1 MPAATP
7 RARAEAA
14 QARAS
19 DPAASAWV
27 EASAGSGKTKLLT
40 DRVLRLLLAG
50 VQPGRILCL
59 TFTKAAAAE
68 MATRLAR
75 ALGAWATAEDA
86 ALAQT
91 LGALT
96 GRQPAPD
103 DLRAARALF
112 VRVLEQPGGMRISTI
127 HAFAQSL
134 LRAFPLEAGLAPQF
148 AVVEEQEARAMLAR
162 EREAV
167 LAAAPD
173 RAALENLARLVPPT
187 RFGEVVGTLAHD
199 RGRLLRAVE
208 QRQGIAGLE
217 PALARALG
225 LTPGEAREDALIAAA
240 CDIDAAPLL
249 AAARRLGQSGNEKTD
264 QRNAARMADWLVLDI
279 AGRAARWDEWKSLFL
294 TAKDEQRADRGL
306 VTKDKRIAADYDGL
320 LATMRAEAERVAAV
334 QESRAAARLL
344 AATIAL
350 LSIGAPVL
358 QRYDA
363 AKRRSGML
371 DYDDL
376 IRGAERLL
384 EDPGSAW
391 VLFKLDGGLDHVL
404 LDEAQ
409 DSNPDQW
416 GIVRALTSEFFA
428 GLGARDAGRSIFA
441 VGDEKQSIYR
451 FQGADA
457 EGFARERDHYAAA
470 VPDAGQEFR
479 PVALDVSF
487 RSTEPVLALVD
498 AVFAEGAAR
507 EGVVAEGETLRHFAD
522 RAGQAG
528 QVELWPLLTAV
539 DAAEPPPWAPP
550 DTPVDAEGAPQR
562 LATLLAGRIHHM
574 LATETLPARVDTGR
588 AAEQPAG
595 RRVRPGDILVL
606 VRARARGGF
615 VPSLVRAL
623 KDLRIP
629 VGGVDRMVLAEQIAV
644 QDMLALADV
653 LLLPEDDLSLAALLK
668 SPLVG
673 LDEDELLALAQPR
686 EGRLWSA
693 LAAHRGASSRV
704 GRVADWLAALMARAD
719 FATPHALFAGVLGA
733 PGPLDA
739 AAGRARMLS
748 RLGPDA
754 ADPLDEFLNAALQH
768 ERAHPPSL
776 QVFVQQLRQGGA
788 EVKREA
794 EGAGDA
800 VRIMTVHGAKGLQAP
815 IVILPDT
822 TAEPRD
828 RTTLRW
834 LDEDLPVWAPRTE
847 GFDAAVL
854 AARRQQDQDADARE
868 RHRLLYV
875 ALTRA
880 EDRLIVCGW
889 QGGTKVPD
897 GSWYRLVEQG
907 FARLPGATAAAFDP
921 TAFGA
926 PAGLFPPE
934 AVLHRRDGPQAAP
947 PKPEDPPRARVTA
960 AALPVWAR
968 RPAPPEAPAGSVAPS
983 ALPGE
988 EETPAAPPRPSDD
1001 PRGLRFRRGRL
1012 VHALLQHLPD
1022 HAPDRRAAMARRFL
1036 DRPGHGLDEA
1046 ERDAVLAEVL
1056 ALLDNPMLAAA
1067 IGPDSLA
1074 EAPLAGRVGDRLIAG
1089 QVDRLLVT
1097 RERVLVL
1104 DYKTNRPPP
1113 STPEAVAPLYL
1124 RQMAAYRALLR
1135 AAFPGRRVECALV
1148 WTYGARVM
1156 TLPDAVLDPHA
1167 PQ

>member
-1 MPAATP
+1 M
-7 RARAEAA
+7 
-14 QARAS
+14 
-19 DPAASAWV
+19 
-27 EASAGSGKTKLLT
+27 
-40 DRVLRLLLAG
+40 LRLLLAG

-68 MATRLAR
+68 MATRLAK
-75 ALGAWATAEDA
+75 ALGGWATAEDV
-86 ALAQT
+86 ALADT
-91 LGALT
+91 LAGLT
-96 GRQPAPD
+96 GRRPD
-103 DLRAARALF
+103 AEELRAARALF
-112 VRVLEQPGGMRISTI
+112 VRVLEQAGGMRISTI

-148 AVVEEQEARAMLAR
+148 AVVEEQDARAMLAR

-167 LAAAPD
+167 LAAAALD
-173 RAALENLARLVPPT
+173 RAALEKLARLVPPT
-187 RFGEVVGTLAHD
+187 RFAEVIGTLAQD

-208 QRQGIAGLE
+208 RRQGVAGLE
-217 PALARALG
+217 PALAHALG
-225 LTPGEAREDALIAAA
+225 LVPGQTREDKLIETA
-240 CDIDAAPLL
+240 CDIDPAPLL
-249 AAARRLGQSGNEKTD
+249 SVARRLGLSGNEKTD
-264 QRNAARMADWLVLDI
+264 QRNATRMAEWLALDI
-279 AGRAARWDEWKSLFL
+279 AGRAARWDEWKSVFL
-294 TAKDEQRADRGL
+294 TADGSVRADRGL

-320 LATMRAEAERVAAV
+320 LPAMRAEGLRVADV
-334 QESRAAARLL
+334 QEARAAARVL
-344 AATIAL
+344 AATVAL
-350 LSIGAPVL
+350 LSIGTPVL

-363 AKRRSGML
+363 AKRRAGML

-428 GLGARDAGRSIFA
+428 GLGARQDGRSIFA

-457 EGFARERDHYAAA
+457 EGFARERTHYAAA
-470 VPDAGQEFR
+470 VPEAGREFR

-487 RSTEPVLALVD
+487 RSTESVLALVD
-498 AVFAEGAAR
+498 AVFADGAAR
-507 EGVVAEGETLRHFAD
+507 EGVVPDGETLRHFAD

-528 QVELWPLLTAV
+528 QVELWPLLTAA
-539 DAAEPPPWAPP
+539 DADEPPPWSPP
-550 DTPVDAEGAPQR
+550 ETPVDAEGAPQR
-562 LATLLAGRIHHM
+562 LAALLAQRIHHM
-574 LATETLPARVDTGR
+574 VNTETLPARVDTGL
-588 AAEQPAG
+588 AAAQPHG

-673 LDEDELLALAQPR
+673 LDEDDLLALAQPR
-686 EGRLWSA
+686 QGALWSA
-693 LAAHRGASSRV
+693 LVAHRGAGSRF
-704 GRVADWLAALMARAD
+704 GRVADWLAGLMARAD
-719 FATPHALFAGVLGA
+719 LATPHALFAGVLGA
-733 PGPLDA
+733 PGPLDTR
-739 AAGRARMLS
+739 AGRARMLA

-754 ADPLDEFLNAALQH
+754 ADPLDEFLNASLQY
-768 ERAHPPSL
+768 EGSRPPSL
-776 QVFVQQLRQGGA
+776 QGFVQQLRQGGA
-788 EVKREA
+788 EVKRET

-828 RTTLRW
+828 RATLRW
-834 LDEDLPVWAPRTE
+834 LDDDLPAWAPRQE
-847 GFDAAVL
+847 GFDAAAL
-854 AARRQQDQDADARE
+854 AARRQHDQDADARE

-880 EDRLIVCGW
+880 EDRVIVCGW
-889 QGGTKVPD
+889 QGGKSVPD
-897 GSWYRLVEQG
+897 GSWYRLVEGG
-907 FARLPGATAAAFDP
+907 FARLPGAVEIPFDP
-921 TAFGA
+921 TSFGA
-926 PAGLFPPE
+926 AGGLFPPE
-934 AVLHRRDGPQAAP
+934 ATIRRLDGSQSEA
-947 PKPEDPPRARVTA
+947 PKPENPPHARVAA
-960 AALPVWAR
+960 AALPDWAR
-968 RPAPPEAPAGSVAPS
+968 RPAPSEAPEGAVAPS

-988 EETPAAPPRPSDD
+988 EETPAAPPRPADD

-1022 HAPDRRAAMARRFL
+1022 HAPSQRAAMAHRFL
-1036 DRPGHGLDEA
+1036 ARPGHGLGSDEA
-1046 ERDAVLAEVL
+1046 AAVLAEVT
-1056 ALLDNPMLAAA
+1056 ALLANPLLADAL
-1067 IGPDSLA
+1067 GPASLA
-1074 EAPLAGRVGDRLIAG
+1074 EAPLAGRVGGRLIAG

-1097 RERVLVL
+1097 ADRVLVL

-1113 STPEAVAPLYL
+1113 VTAEAVAPLYL

-1135 AAFPGRRVECALV
+1135 AAFPGRAVECALV

-1156 TLPDAVLDPHA
+1156 VLPDALLDRHA

>member
-1 MPAATP
+1 M
-7 RARAEAA
+7 
-14 QARAS
+14 
-19 DPAASAWV
+19 

-50 VQPGRILCL
+50 VAPGRILCL

-75 ALGAWATAEDA
+75 ALGGWATAPDDE
-86 ALAQT
+86 LART
-91 LGALT
+91 LAALT
-96 GRQPAPD
+96 GRLPRPEE
-103 DLRAARALF
+103 LVVARALF

-148 AVVEEQEARAMLAR
+148 AVVEEQDARSMLAR

-173 RAALENLARLVPPT
+173 RAALENLARLVPPA
-187 RFGEVVGTLAHD
+187 RFTEVVGTLAQD

-208 QRQGIAGLE
+208 HRQGVAGLE
-217 PALARALG
+217 PALARRLG
-225 LTPGEAREDALIAAA
+225 LTPGKTSEGALLRAA
-240 CDIDAAPLL
+240 CDIDAGPLL
-249 AAARRLGQSGNEKTD
+249 GIARLLGQSGNEKTD
-264 QRNAARMADWLVLDI
+264 QRNAARMVAWLTLDLPS
-279 AGRAARWDEWKSLFL
+279 RAARWDEWKSIFL
-294 TAKDEQRADRGL
+294 TEKNTVRARGL
-306 VTKDKRIAADYDGL
+306 VTKDRRIAADYDRILTVMEEEG
-320 LATMRAEAERVAAV
+320 ERVAEV
-334 QESRAAARLL
+334 QEARAAARVLG
-344 AATIAL
+344 ATIAL

-363 AKRRSGML
+363 AKRRAGML

-384 EDPGSAW
+384 DDPGSAW

-409 DSNPDQW
+409 DSNADQW

-428 GLGARDAGRSIFA
+428 GLGAREDGRTIFA

-457 EGFARERDHYAAA
+457 EGFARERAHYAAA

-487 RSTEPVLALVD
+487 RSTTPVLALVD

-507 EGVVAEGETLRHFAD
+507 DGVVAEGDTLHHFAD
-522 RAGQAG
+522 RAGHAG
-528 QVELWPLLTAV
+528 QVELWPLLAAA

-550 DTPVDAEGAPQR
+550 DAPVDAEGAPQR
-562 LATLLAGRIHHM
+562 LAALLAQRIHHM
-574 LATETLPARVDTGR
+574 IGTETLPARVDTGR
-588 AAEQPAG
+588 AAEQPEG

-673 LDEDELLALAQPR
+673 LDEDDLLALAQPR
-686 EGRLWSA
+686 HGALWSA
-693 LAAHRGASSRV
+693 LVAHRGAASRF
-704 GRVADWLAALMARAD
+704 GQVADWLAGLMARAD
-719 FATPHALFAGVLGA
+719 LATPHALFAGVLGA
-733 PGPLDA
+733 PGPLDPR
-739 AAGRARMLS
+739 AGRARMLA

-768 ERAHPPSL
+768 EGAHPPSL
-776 QVFVQQLRQGGA
+776 QGFVQQLRQGGA

-834 LDEDLPVWAPRTE
+834 LDDDLPAWVPHQD
-847 GFDAAVL
+847 GFDAAAL
-854 AARRQQDQDADARE
+854 AQRRQQDQDADARE

-880 EDRLIVCGW
+880 EDRVIVCGW
-889 QGGTKVPD
+889 QGGRSVPD
-897 GSWYRLVEQG
+897 ESWYRLIENG
-907 FARLPGATAAAFDP
+907 FARLGGATEAPFDP
-921 TAFGA
+921 AAFGA

-934 AVLHRRDGPQAAP
+934 AMLRRFVAAQAAP
-947 PKPEDPPRARVTA
+947 PKPENPPRARVTA
-960 AALPVWAR
+960 AALPDWAR
-968 RPAPPEAPAGSVAPS
+968 RPAPREAPEGAVAPS
-983 ALPGE
+983 SLPGE
-988 EETPAAPPRPSDD
+988 DETPAAPPRHSDD

-1022 HAPDRRAAMARRFL
+1022 HPAGERVAMARRFL
-1036 DRPGHGLDEA
+1036 ARPGHDLDEA
-1046 ERDAVLAEVL
+1046 EREVVLAEVM
-1056 ALLDNPMLAAA
+1056 ALLENPLLDAAL
-1067 IGPDSLA
+1067 GPDSLA

-1097 RERVLVL
+1097 PERVLVL

-1113 STPEAVAPLYL
+1113 TAPEAVAPLYL

-1156 TLPDAVLDPHA
+1156 ALPDTLLDPHA

>member
-1 MPAATP
+1 MTATTP
-7 RARAEAA
+7 RERAEAA
-14 QARAS
+14 QSRAS

-50 VQPGRILCL
+50 VPPGRILCL

-75 ALGAWATAEDA
+75 ALGAWATAEEA
-86 ALAQT
+86 ALSGT
-91 LGALT
+91 LAVLT
-96 GRQPAPD
+96 GRVPGPEEIA
-103 DLRAARALF
+103 AARALF

-148 AVVEEQEARAMLAR
+148 AVVEEQEARTMLAR

-173 RAALENLARLVPPT
+173 SVALERLARLVPPS
-187 RFGEVVGTLAHD
+187 RFAEVLGTLAQE
-199 RGRLLRAVE
+199 RGRLLRAME
-208 QRQGIAGLE
+208 GRQGLSGLA
-217 PALARALG
+217 PALGRALG
-225 LTPGEAREDALIAAA
+225 LKVGETSEDALLRAASDPDA
-240 CDIDAAPLL
+240 GPLSRAGALLRLSGNANDRARGEAVAAWLARDIVARAAHWEEWRGLL
-249 AAARRLGQSGNEKTD
+249 LTNANTPRKTMATKQAGADQAWIQDTLTAEAAR
-264 QRNAARMADWLVLDI
+264 V
-279 AGRAARWDEWKSLFL
+279 
-294 TAKDEQRADRGL
+294 
-306 VTKDKRIAADYDGL
+306 
-320 LATMRAEAERVAAV
+320 AEVEDA
-334 QESRAAARLL
+334 RAAARVL
-344 AATIAL
+344 AATMAL
-350 LSIGAPVL
+350 LAIGAPVL
-358 QRYDA
+358 RRYDD
-363 AKRRSGML
+363 AKRRAGML

-428 GLGARDAGRSIFA
+428 GIGAREAPRSVFA

-451 FQGADA
+451 FQGADPD
-457 EGFARERDHYAAA
+457 GFARERTHYAAA
-470 VPDAGQEFR
+470 VPDAEQEFR
-479 PVALDVSF
+479 AGTLDVSF
-487 RSTEPVLALVD
+487 RSTAPVLALVD

-507 EGVVAEGETLRHFAD
+507 EGVVAPGASLRHYAD
-522 RAGQAG
+522 RAGHAG
-528 QVELWPLLTAV
+528 EVEIWPLLAAE

-550 DTPVDAEGAPQR
+550 ATPEAATGAPQR
-562 LATLLAGRIHHM
+562 LAALLADRVRHM
-574 LATETLPARVDTGR
+574 LDHETLPARVETGR
-588 AAEQPAG
+588 EAEQPAG
-595 RRVRPGDILVL
+595 RRVRPGDVLVL

-615 VPSLVRAL
+615 VPALVREL
-623 KDLRIP
+623 KDRDVP

-653 LLLPEDDLSLAALLK
+653 LLLPEDDLALAALLK
-668 SPLVG
+668 SPLIG
-673 LDEDELLALAQPR
+673 LDDDDLLALAPAR
-686 EGRLWSA
+686 EGSLWSA
-693 LAAHRGASSRV
+693 LAAHRGGDSRF
-704 GRVADWLAALMARAD
+704 GRVADWLAAQMARTDVAS
-719 FATPHALFAGVLGA
+719 PHALFAAVLGG

-739 AAGRARMLS
+739 RAGRARMLA

-754 ADPLDEFLNAALQH
+754 ADPLDEFLNAALAH

-776 QVFVQQLRQGGA
+776 QGFVHGLRQGGA

-834 LDEDLPVWAPRTE
+834 LDGEIPAWAPRQE
-847 GFDAAVL
+847 GFAASAF
-854 AARRQQDQDADARE
+854 AARRQADQEADAKE

-889 QGGTKVPD
+889 KGAREVPE
-897 GSWYRLVEQG
+897 GAWYRLVEAG
-907 FARLPGATAAAFDP
+907 FDRLDGVAEAPFDP
-921 TAFGA
+921 AAFGA
-926 PAGLFPPE
+926 PADGVPQG
-934 AVLHRRDGPQAAP
+934 AVLRRLASPQAALP
-947 PKPEDPPRARVTA
+947 RAEDPPRARATA
-960 AALPVWAR
+960 AGLPGWAR
-968 RPAPPEAPAGSVAPS
+968 SPAPPEAPAGAVAPS

-988 EETPAAPPRPSDD
+988 EETPAAPPRPADD

-1012 VHALLQHLPD
+1012 VHALLQHLPE
-1022 HAPDRRAAMARRFL
+1022 HAPDQREAMARRFL
-1036 DRPGHGLDEA
+1036 ARPGHGLDEA
-1046 ERDAVLAEVL
+1046 EQAAVLAEVM
-1056 ALLDNPMLAAA
+1056 ALLAEPLLAAA
-1067 IGPDSLA
+1067 LGPGSLA
-1074 EAPLAGRVGDRLIAG
+1074 EAPLAGRVGERLIAG
-1089 QVDRLLVT
+1089 QVDRLLVAPD
-1097 RERVLVL
+1097 RVLVL

-1113 STPEAVAPLYL
+1113 REPEAVAPLYL

-1148 WTYGARVM
+1148 WTHGARVM
-1156 TLPDAVLDPHA
+1156 ALPDALLDAHA
-1167 PQ
+1167 P

>member
-1 MPAATP
+1 M
-7 RARAEAA
+7 
-14 QARAS
+14 
-19 DPAASAWV
+19 

-50 VQPGRILCL
+50 VAPGRILCL

-75 ALGAWATAEDA
+75 ALGGWATAPDGE
-86 ALAQT
+86 LART
-91 LGALT
+91 LAALT
-96 GRQPAPD
+96 GRLPQPEE
-103 DLRAARALF
+103 LVAARALF

-148 AVVEEQEARAMLAR
+148 AVVEEQDARSMLAR

-173 RAALENLARLVPPT
+173 RAALENLARLVPPA
-187 RFGEVVGTLAHD
+187 RFAEVVGTLAQD

-208 QRQGIAGLE
+208 RRQGVAGLE

-240 CDIDAAPLL
+240 CDPDASPLSRAGAL
-249 AAARRLGQSGNEKTD
+249 LRASGNAND
-264 QRNAARMADWLVLDI
+264 QERGAAIAAWLARDI
-279 AGRAARWDEWKSLFL
+279 AGRAAQWETWRGILL
-294 TAKDEQRADRGL
+294 TNDDAPRKRL
-306 VTKDKRIAADYDGL
+306 VTKQAGADAPWVQDT
-320 LATMRAEAERVAAV
+320 LATEAERVAEV
-334 QESRAAARLL
+334 QEARAAARVLG
-344 AATIAL
+344 ATIAL

-363 AKRRSGML
+363 AKRRAGML

-384 EDPGSAW
+384 DDPGSAW

-409 DSNPDQW
+409 DSNADQW

-428 GLGARDAGRSIFA
+428 GLGAREDGRTIFA

-457 EGFARERDHYAAA
+457 EGFARERTHYAAA

-487 RSTEPVLALVD
+487 RSTTPVLALVD

-507 EGVVAEGETLRHFAD
+507 DGVVAEGETLRHFAD

-528 QVELWPLLTAV
+528 QVELWPLLAAA

-550 DTPVDAEGAPQR
+550 DAPVDAEGAPQR
-562 LATLLAGRIHHM
+562 LAALLAQRIHHM
-574 LATETLPARVDTGR
+574 IATETLPARVDTGR
-588 AAEQPAG
+588 AAGQPEG
-595 RRVRPGDILVL
+595 RGVRPGDILVL

-673 LDEDELLALAQPR
+673 LDEDDLLALAQPR
-686 EGRLWSA
+686 HGALWSA
-693 LAAHRGASSRV
+693 LVAHRGAASRF
-704 GRVADWLAALMARAD
+704 GQVADWLAGLMARAD
-719 FATPHALFAGVLGA
+719 LATPHALFAGVLGA

-739 AAGRARMLS
+739 RAGRARMLA

-768 ERAHPPSL
+768 EGAHPPSL
-776 QVFVQQLRQGGA
+776 QGFVQQLRQGGA

-834 LDEDLPVWAPRTE
+834 LDDDLPAWAPRQD
-847 GFDAAVL
+847 GFDAAAL
-854 AARRQQDQDADARE
+854 ARRRQQDQDADARE

-880 EDRLIVCGW
+880 EDRVIVCGW
-889 QGGTKVPD
+889 QGGRSVPD
-897 GSWYRLVEQG
+897 ESWYRLIEHG
-907 FARLPGATAAAFDP
+907 FVRLGGATEAPFDP

-934 AVLHRRDGPQAAP
+934 AMLRRLVAAQAAP

-960 AALPVWAR
+960 AALPDWAR
-968 RPAPPEAPAGSVAPS
+968 RPAPREAPEGAVAPS
-983 ALPGE
+983 SLPGE

-1022 HAPDRRAAMARRFL
+1022 HPAGERVAMARRFL
-1036 DRPGHGLDEA
+1036 ARPGHDLEEA
-1046 ERDAVLAEVL
+1046 EREVVLAEVM
-1056 ALLDNPMLAAA
+1056 ALLENPLLDAAL
-1067 IGPDSLA
+1067 GPDSLA
-1074 EAPLAGRVGDRLIAG
+1074 EAPLAGRVGERLIAG

-1097 RERVLVL
+1097 PERVLVL

-1113 STPEAVAPLYL
+1113 VAPEAVAPLYL

-1156 TLPDAVLDPHA
+1156 ALPDTLLDPHA